1 MKTDSLFIQPETHN
15 KSIDSSLSTLNE
27 NLPSINNNISSALFI
42 NNGDSII
49 IEDSI
54 RLDTL
59 QNPSTTFFAE
69 HELKTQNIAPKL
81 HKQNTNDG
89 WISGIILICL
99 SIFILIKVFASKR
112 INQIFFSVFGQQY
125 FHQLNRDGNL
135 YKERISVLFFII
147 YSLLTSLFI
156 YQTIFVFCK
165 YDNKLLNSFILFSL
179 IFISIISLWTIKII
193 VIKFVAKLFK
203 EYEISTEYRIN
214 ILVFNI
220 IIGIF
225 LIPLLILIIYLKANI
240 YFYFSFF
247 ILGALLLF
255 RLLRSIKI
263 AISKR
268 KNSVLYIFL
277 YFCSLEILPAVI
289 IIKLVKMYLI

>member
-27 NLPSINNNISSALFI
+27 NLPLINNNISSALFI

-69 HELKTQNIAPKL
+69 HKLKTQNIVPKL
-81 HKQNTNDG
+81 HKQNSNDG

-112 INQIFFSVFGQQY
+112 IKQIFFSVFGQQY

-135 YKERISVLFFII
+135 YRERISVLFFII

-220 IIGIF
+220 ITGIF

-240 YFYFSFF
+240 YFYFLFF
-247 ILGALLLF
+247 IIGALLLF